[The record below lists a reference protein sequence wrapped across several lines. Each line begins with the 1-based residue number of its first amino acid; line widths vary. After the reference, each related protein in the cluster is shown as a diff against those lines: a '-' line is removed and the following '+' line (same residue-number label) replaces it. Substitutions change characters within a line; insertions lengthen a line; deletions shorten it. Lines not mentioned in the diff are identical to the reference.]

1 MEEQTQF
8 TPYFD
13 AVIIKPVEEQE
24 TQYGSIIVP
33 DMGKDKNV
41 HGTVV
46 AIGPGVFTVTG
57 EFIPSSIKVGERVIL
72 PTQGFTKFEHE
83 GEEYWVG
90 CEKQVLTGVI
100 KSIN

>member
-8 TPYFD
+8 EPYFD

-41 HGTVV
+41 HGTVI
-46 AIGPGVFTVTG
+46 AIGPGVHTVTG
-57 EFIPSSIKVGERVIL
+57 EFIPTAVKIGDRVIL

-90 CEKQVLTGVI
+90 CEKQILTKVI
-100 KSIN
+100 KS